1 MAVRAYA
8 ADEIV
13 AGLSQ
18 GAWGARRWQWALSF
32 SVHASPA
39 GDPADPA
46 TLPPNAGQHGPVFF
60 LPGAISPASAERACT
75 VPVGTPVLVP
85 VFGATCSTVEVPPF
99 FGRDEAE
106 LRANAGA
113 LADTLDVAAMRVVVD
128 GEALG
133 DLGRFRVA
141 TPLFTL
147 VLPERNIL
155 STPGG
160 VASCV
165 TDAYQVILAPLP
177 EGRHVIEV
185 APGGPPGREPW
196 GAVTYRLIVA
206 APSVV
211 EPGA

>member
-1 MAVRAYA
+1 MVARAYA

-18 GAWGARRWQWALSF
+18 GEWSARRWQWALSF

-39 GDPADPA
+39 GDPGDAA

-60 LPGAISPASAERACT
+60 LPGAISPASAERICT
-75 VPVGTPVLVP
+75 VPAGTPVLVP
-85 VFGATCSTVEVPPF
+85 VFGATCSTVEAPPF

-106 LRANAGA
+106 LRAAA
-113 LADTLDVAAMRVVVD
+113 KTLADSLDVSRMRVTVD
-128 GEALG
+128 GEMLG

-147 VLPERNIL
+147 VLPEHNIL
-155 STPGG
+155 TTPGG

-177 EGRHVIEV
+177 EGQHVIEV
-185 APGGPPGREPW
+185 TPGGPPGSEPW
-196 GAVTYRLIVA
+196 GAVTYRLMVA
-206 APSVV
+206 APTVV
-211 EPGA
+211 EPGT